1 MREYLRHGSGWIL
14 ESHILKA
21 KSNLFL
27 PAYLDEL
34 HKKHDIKAHKL
45 LSLACEWWVVSRNQ
59 ALSAVRYHQST
70 MQDDDHIDPTLPGI
84 WPIKKSRRCGR
95 QLWHSIFPGRAGG

>member
-1 MREYLRHGSGWIL
+1 MREDLRHGSGWIL
-14 ESHILKA
+14 KSHILKA

-45 LSLACEWWVVSRNQ
+45 
-59 ALSAVRYHQST
+59 
-70 MQDDDHIDPTLPGI
+70 
-84 WPIKKSRRCGR
+84 
-95 QLWHSIFPGRAGG
+95 